1 MEKKEVYMNNY
12 QLISDYKDIESFK
25 ESFNELDKLVF
36 GLDFIHLSLIRMTK
50 TSIKLK
56 SKIKMEYDN

>member
-1 MEKKEVYMNNY
+1 MNNY